1 MGAVQVVDL
10 GSNSPGV
17 KQATNGMLDNAG
29 RGRLHIVVG
38 VVGVAGVTY
47 CLRVAVEIFYATIL
61 YTNATTK
68 TPETMHIVCCHVYI
82 G

>member
-10 GSNSPGV
+10 GSNSPRV
-17 KQATNGMLDNAG
+17 KQATNGMLDDAG
-29 RGRLHIVVG
+29 RMHIAVG
-38 VVGVAGVTY
+38 VVGVVGVTY